1 MRLLRYL
8 PVGVLALPVG
18 GVAGSW
24 SLGGGEAQRW
34 LARNALEIALD
45 RPVVIDGME
54 VELGTAPMLQLTGLR
69 IDNPSW
75 AEAPTMLRIERAE
88 VQIALRP
95 LLERVVLLP
104 RIALQGVSIDLET
117 AADGRHSWQSDARP
131 ESGEPLGLPLF
142 GSLSVSDVAIAYRD
156 RQDGREVDVRIAK
169 LVGQTGYRAAVV
181 SVRNRLAGHV
191 VAVDPAAPGRVAWR
205 HGPTVRAVD

>member
-8 PVGVLALPVG
+8 PRGVLALLVG
-18 GVAGSW
+18 GVAGFW
-24 SLGGGEAQRW
+24 WLGGDEAQRW

-45 RPVVIDGME
+45 RPVVIDGTLE

-104 RIALQGVSIDLET
+104 RIALQGVASISRPPPMAVT
-117 AADGRHSWQSDARP
+117 AGNPMLGRVW
-131 ESGEPLGLPLF
+131 
-142 GSLSVSDVAIAYRD
+142 
-156 RQDGREVDVRIAK
+156 
-169 LVGQTGYRAAVV
+169 RAA
-181 SVRNRLAGHV
+181 RLAAIRFPFGQRRGNRLSR
-191 VAVDPAAPGRVAWR
+191 PPGRP
-205 HGPTVRAVD
+205 GG

>member
-8 PVGVLALPVG
+8 SLGMLALLVG
-18 GVAGSW
+18 AVAGFW
-24 SLGGGEAQRW
+24 WLGDGAQRW

-45 RPVVIDGME
+45 RPVVIDGTVE

-95 LLERVVLLP
+95 LL
-104 RIALQGVSIDLET
+104 
-117 AADGRHSWQSDARP
+117 
-131 ESGEPLGLPLF
+131 
-142 GSLSVSDVAIAYRD
+142 
-156 RQDGREVDVRIAK
+156 
-169 LVGQTGYRAAVV
+169 
-181 SVRNRLAGHV
+181 
-191 VAVDPAAPGRVAWR
+191 
-205 HGPTVRAVD
+205 